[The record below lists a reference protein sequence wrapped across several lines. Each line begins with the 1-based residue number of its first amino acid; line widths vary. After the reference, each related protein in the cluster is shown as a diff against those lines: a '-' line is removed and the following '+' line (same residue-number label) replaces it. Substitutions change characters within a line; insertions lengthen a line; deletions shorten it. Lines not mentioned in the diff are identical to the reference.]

1 MLYEV
6 LEIRG
11 NDRTDQGL
19 SFPVGIKRFD
29 PYVLEINGNTL
40 YHIYIRIKSS
50 TVILHTQF
58 IRTEYAGSKLTFSL
72 WYSGQSIFK

>member
-19 SFPVGIKRFD
+19 SFPVGLERFD
-29 PYVLEINGNTL
+29 PYVLEKMTNTL
-40 YHIYIRIKSS
+40 
-50 TVILHTQF
+50 F
-58 IRTEYAGSKLTFSL
+58 
-72 WYSGQSIFK
+72 